1 MRATGLQPRQDR
13 CRDSSELLRAIPKFG
28 RASRPRGCPRSPRS
42 RSTTDSTK
50 AQCVVGFVL
59 RDFRPTTQLFPK
71 ARTQPSQIWSRSS
84 RMGSGQSSRALKVDP
99 LRASS
104 RRQGK
109 QLGPLCLVIA
119 AVTAEGRGQ
128 PIQGSLQGERRLRP
142 TVFVRL
148 QEINSLPRGF
158 RGDTH
163 QLRRQ
168 GEP

>member
-109 QLGPLCLVIA
+109 QLGPRLFSDC
-119 AVTAEGRGQ
+119 GGYRGGARATD
-128 PIQGSLQGERRLRP
+128 PGFPARRTP
-142 TVFVRL
+142 
-148 QEINSLPRGF
+148 PK
-158 RGDTH
+158 TH
-163 QLRRQ
+163 QFSFVYKK
-168 GEP
+168 

>member
-1 MRATGLQPRQDR
+1 MTPPSAMVTFPIQCVRPVFSHDKIVVAT
-13 CRDSSELLRAIPKFG
+13 LLSCSGP
-28 RASRPRGCPRSPRS
+28 SRSLAEPVAPGDVLVSPRS

-109 QLGPLCLVIA
+109 QLGP
-119 AVTAEGRGQ
+119 R
-128 PIQGSLQGERRLRP
+128 
-142 TVFVRL
+142 FV
-148 QEINSLPRGF
+148 
-158 RGDTH
+158 
-163 QLRRQ
+163 
-168 GEP
+168 